1 VSPRSDVHRGEVW
14 WATLEPPN
22 KTRPVVLISREAAY
36 SIRSHVTVA
45 PVTTRIRKVPTLV
58 PVGPRDGLD
67 RDGVVNCDQLSTI
80 RQDQLVERIGALDPS
95 TLSEVDDALRFS
107 LGLD

>member
-1 VSPRSDVHRGEVW
+1 MTARPELHRGDVW
-14 WATLEPPN
+14 WATLAPPN

-36 SIRSHVTVA
+36 GVRSRMAVA
-45 PVTTRIRKVPTLV
+45 PVTTRIRRVPTHV

-67 RDGVVNCDQLSTI
+67 RDGAVNCDEVSTI
-80 RQDQLVERIGALDPS
+80 HRSQLLERIGALDPS
-95 TLSEVDDALRFS
+95 TLAEVDDALRFS

>member
-1 VSPRSDVHRGEVW
+1 L
-14 WATLEPPN
+14 APPN
-22 KTRPVVLISREAAY
+22 KTRPVVLVSRETAY
-36 SIRSHVTVA
+36 SVRTHLTVA

-80 RQDQLVERIGALDPS
+80 RRDQLVERIGVLEGS
-95 TLSEVDDALRFS
+95 TLAEVDSALRFS